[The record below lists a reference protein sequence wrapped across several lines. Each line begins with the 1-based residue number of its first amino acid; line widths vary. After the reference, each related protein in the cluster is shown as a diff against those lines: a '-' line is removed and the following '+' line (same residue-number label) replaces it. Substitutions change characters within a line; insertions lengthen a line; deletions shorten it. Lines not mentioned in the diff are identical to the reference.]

1 MFNFGNAE
9 KVQNEKGRKNP
20 AFFVCI
26 IKFSCTF
33 FKRCR
38 IQRRGA
44 FVALRRA
51 RNLVSALFFL
61 IAFSFAPAYAKEKAD
76 SGLVFLFRLLAVLGF
91 CAVGAN
97 IVRPQET

>member
-33 FKRCR
+33 FKRCC

-51 RNLVSALFFL
+51 RNLIPALFFL
-61 IAFSFAPAYAKEKAD
+61 IAFSFAPAYAKEKAGID
-76 SGLVFLFRLLAVLGF
+76 LIF
-91 CAVGAN
+91 
-97 IVRPQET
+97 